1 MHKMLA
7 HLYILYICI
16 YLTAKHSS
24 WMQTVF
30 FCSVLVTYAITL
42 KLNLIESNLI

>member
-16 YLTAKHSS
+16 YLTAKHSG

-30 FCSVLVTYAITL
+30 CCTVLVTYAMTP
-42 KLNLIESNLI
+42 KLNVIESNLI